1 MNCDILST
9 LYIRANGEIV
19 CYDDAGAQICLAHVQ
34 AGKIFSPSDAFNNSF
49 YQHIREALQFGRAP
63 WTDVCAKCAMLRPK
77 EQFLDLLSQKKIK
90 TLQVE
95 PTLACSIKCPGCTHL
110 LDIKQRR
117 TPHKLTPEGFGA
129 LLSGLM
135 KEGYAIDLIEY
146 CGNGEPLN
154 NPQFSDFVLV
164 GREYYPQTPQR
175 LVTNGNFDFS
185 KSIGSV
191 FIDEYMI
198 SCDGAMQGSYEQYR
212 MGGDIEKVMNFMKD
226 IPKFILG
233 RRQKKIW
240 KYILFEFNDS
250 DEELLLAAK
259 LKEKLDVDELVFVR
273 THSGYKSV
281 RFSNPHQRPP
291 VWGKGIRFD
300 FTPLQRRS
308 RVVYKSLTAMGPRF
322 ISMQLGL
329 LMIDELSGN
338 TKETLKLRGW
348 LLSKSDVDMKIWS
361 NGVLI
366 SEELELGIPRPDVGE
381 AFPSY
386 AKEDSGFE
394 LVWNSAH
401 QSEIKLEV
409 VISDSCGRSELFVY
423 DFQNPQMVM
432 EAS

>member
-1 MNCDILST
+1 M
-9 LYIRANGEIV
+9 
-19 CYDDAGAQICLAHVQ
+19 
-34 AGKIFSPSDAFNNSF
+34 
-49 YQHIREALQFGRAP
+49 
-63 WTDVCAKCAMLRPK
+63 
-77 EQFLDLLSQKKIK
+77 
-90 TLQVE
+90 
-95 PTLACSIKCPGCTHL
+95 
-110 LDIKQRR
+110 
-117 TPHKLTPEGFGA
+117 
-129 LLSGLM
+129 
-135 KEGYAIDLIEY
+135 
-146 CGNGEPLN
+146 
-154 NPQFSDFVLV
+154 
-164 GREYYPQTPQR
+164 
-175 LVTNGNFDFS
+175 
-185 KSIGSV
+185 
-191 FIDEYMI
+191 
-198 SCDGAMQGSYEQYR
+198 
-212 MGGDIEKVMNFMKD
+212 
-226 IPKFILG
+226 
-233 RRQKKIW
+233 
-240 KYILFEFNDS
+240 
-250 DEELLLAAK
+250 
-259 LKEKLDVDELVFVR
+259 DELVFVR

-361 NGVLI
+361 NGVLV

-381 AFPSY
+381 AFPGY